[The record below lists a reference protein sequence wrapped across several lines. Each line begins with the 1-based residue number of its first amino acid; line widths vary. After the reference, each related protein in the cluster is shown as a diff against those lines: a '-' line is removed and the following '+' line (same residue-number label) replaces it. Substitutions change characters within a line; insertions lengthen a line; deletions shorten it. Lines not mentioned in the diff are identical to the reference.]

1 MSFTSTILVASYIWH
16 MELTEKK
23 TIKTA
28 NINLNL
34 LTNYEPRLN
43 VQVTPSTEVTITF
56 IVKTI
61 KGVPLQS

>member
-1 MSFTSTILVASYIWH
+1 